1 MASRLDDEL
10 EQMDP
15 ETRLNIE
22 DNIRTIQDAIADI
35 NRALA
40 NEPVNVL
47 LQEMLLDTY
56 RDELSLMRRIDGISN
71 TGMRRDDI

>member
-40 NEPVNVL
+40 NEPDNVL

-56 RDELSLMRRIDGISN
+56 RDELSLLRSSCHETVRA
-71 TGMRRDDI
+71 TALLT

>member
-1 MASRLDDEL
+1 LASRLDDEL

-40 NEPVNVL
+40 NEPDNVL

>member
-40 NEPVNVL
+40 NEPDNVL

>member
-40 NEPVNVL
+40 SEPDNVL

>member
-1 MASRLDDEL
+1 
-10 EQMDP
+10 MDP

-40 NEPVNVL
+40 NEPDNVL